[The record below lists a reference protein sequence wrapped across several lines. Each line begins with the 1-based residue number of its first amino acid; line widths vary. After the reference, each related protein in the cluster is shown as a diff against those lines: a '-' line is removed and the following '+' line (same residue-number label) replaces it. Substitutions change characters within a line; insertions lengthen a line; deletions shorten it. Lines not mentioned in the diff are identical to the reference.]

1 LDSLL
6 LSHQTSASSESELAE
21 TLLCTQ
27 AVAKT
32 IPFTQ
37 MQREDL
43 IKMLNKLK
51 SLKGKTEQPVA
62 VQCKVIEAPCRQRPH
77 FAKAIKV
84 NQVSLSAQPR
94 KVVAQPMIAP
104 HPPRFLRK
112 DYIVRESIPSYQQ
125 LSPTADQLGS
135 WKIIDP
141 E

>member
-1 LDSLL
+1 
-6 LSHQTSASSESELAE
+6 
-21 TLLCTQ
+21 
-27 AVAKT
+27 
-32 IPFTQ
+32 

-43 IKMLNKLK
+43 IKMLNKLR
-51 SLKGKTEQPVA
+51 SLKGKTEQPVT
-62 VQCKVIEAPCRQRPH
+62 VQCKVIETPCRQKPH
-77 FAKAIKV
+77 FAKSIKV

-94 KVVAQPMIAP
+94 KVVAQPMLAP
-104 HPPRFLRK
+104 PPPKFLRK